1 MIHFLLSSLPAL
13 TLWWEIRFEQLEMV
27 LVFLSQGE
35 REETVKNGEDLKSE
49 PRIDDEQENPEGPLL
64 LTTSF

>member
-1 MIHFLLSSLPAL
+1 
-13 TLWWEIRFEQLEMV
+13 MV
-27 LVFLSQGE
+27 LLFLSQGE
-35 REETVKNGEDLKSE
+35 REETEKNGEALKSE